1 MDMDKI
7 KSKPARGSIFPKVSE
22 GIYLSGRE
30 ISYQITSGFFNQK
43 TAKIL
48 SGVNFIAEPKS
59 LTAILGPSG
68 CGKTSLLNILSGRL
82 STRGNKLVSGSIFIN
97 GRKVT
102 PNELKTRCCYIMQNE
117 ISVPYLTVEET
128 LLYSAEMRLPF
139 LSSKERR
146 DKVRIL
152 LKDLGLVHCMHKIVG
167 SDKVRSISGGERR
180 RVMLGVELVS
190 DPNIIFIDEPTSG
203 LDAFM
208 AFQILQL
215 LIKLA
220 KTGRTIICTIHQP
233 RTQIFQGFDE
243 VILLSKGEVVY
254 HGPSKSSVDYFTSI
268 GYPIPSNYNPT
279 DYYLDLLVPR
289 SNVDKFADKRS
300 HSISHDQLRVL
311 PELFRSSEYNDR
323 ILRKIQEQDR
333 NGGNTIIPE
342 MLLFSEKNKKCL
354 GYIRRKFM
362 SFGALTKIIFMN
374 NIRNYANTL
383 MVGMLSNAVL
393 GVLVGSI
400 FFNLKSFVK
409 DDKAQSMLNAS
420 NIIGALFFS
429 VMATSFTAVSTLE
442 SLITFR
448 VIFTRDRA
456 KGLYGTFLYMIGKH
470 IGDFIFDIIPPL
482 VFSNIFYFMSN
493 SNSVSYTNWS
503 LGYQYLTYQLIVLLS
518 SWTCNGLLYFISG
531 LSNSMELAYTITPV
545 IMVIFMIVSGFFV
558 TSNKLPVWLSWIKYV
573 AFQRYSYSALTIN
586 TFPPDSKWGPLD
598 TNSILTQF
606 SIDQTS
612 LIINCV
618 SIFCLGIL
626 YRITAYFALFLFY
639 RNLGLE

>member
-1 MDMDKI
+1 MDKI
-7 KSKPARGSIFPKVSE
+7 LSKPARGSIFPKTSD

-30 ISYQITSGFFNQK
+30 ISYQVTSGFFDQK
-43 TAKIL
+43 TARIL
-48 SGVNFIAEPKS
+48 NGVNFMAEPKS
-59 LTAILGPSG
+59 ITAILGPSG

-82 STRGNKLVSGSIFIN
+82 STRGNKLVGGSIFIN
-97 GRKVT
+97 GKKVT
-102 PNELKTRCCYIMQNE
+102 PKELKTRCCYIMQNE
-117 ISVPYLTVEET
+117 ISIPYLTVEET
-128 LLYSAEMRLPF
+128 LLYSAEMRLPY
-139 LSSKERR
+139 LTSKERR
-146 DKVRIL
+146 EKVRIL

-167 SDKVRSISGGERR
+167 NDKVRSISGGERK

-254 HGPSKSSVDYFTSI
+254 HGTSKSSVDYFTSI

-311 PELFRSSEYNDR
+311 PELFKSSEYNEML
-323 ILRKIQEQDR
+323 LRKIQEQDK
-333 NGGNTIIPE
+333 NGKKTIIPE
-342 MLLFSEKNKKCL
+342 MLLFSENRKKCS
-354 GYIRRKFM
+354 GMIKRKFM
-362 SFGALTKIIFMN
+362 SFIALTKMIFMN
-374 NIRNYANTL
+374 NIRNYTNTL
-383 MVGMLSNAVL
+383 MVGILSNAVL

-400 FFNLKSFVK
+400 FFNLESFVK
-409 DDKAQSMLNAS
+409 GNETQSMLNAS
-420 NIIGALFFS
+420 NIVGALFFS
-429 VMATSFTAVSTLE
+429 VMATSFTAMSTLE

-448 VIFTRDRA
+448 VIFSRDRA
-456 KGLYGTFLYMIGKH
+456 KGLYGTLTYMLSKH
-470 IGDFIFDIIPPL
+470 LADFIFEVIPPL
-482 VFSNIFYFMSN
+482 AFSNIFYFMSN
-493 SNSVSYTNWS
+493 SNSVSYENWN
-503 LGYQYLTYQLIVLLS
+503 LGYQYLIYQLIVLIS
-518 SWTCNGLLYFISG
+518 SWTCNGLLYFVSG
-531 LSNSMELAYTITPV
+531 LSNSMELAHAVSPV

-573 AFQRYSYSALTIN
+573 AFQRYSYSALAIN
-586 TFPPDSKWGPLD
+586 AFPSGSKWGPLD
-598 TNSILTQF
+598 NDSILNQF

-612 LIINCV
+612 LVINCV

-626 YRITAYFALFLFY
+626 YRITAYFALLLFY